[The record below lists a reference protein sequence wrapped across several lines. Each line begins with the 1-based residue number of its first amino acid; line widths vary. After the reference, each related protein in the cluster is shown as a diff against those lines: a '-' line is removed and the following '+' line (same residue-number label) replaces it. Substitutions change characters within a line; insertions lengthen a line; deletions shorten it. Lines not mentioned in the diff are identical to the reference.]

1 MDDKMMRK
9 CLIIFANEIKIKQM
23 KGESI
28 MDYLPVQKFS
38 NKWNIS
44 KRRIQILCKEGRIEG
59 AKMIGNMWVIPT
71 DAKRPNDARTKS
83 PIKPNTESVSEVR
96 RELKK
101 VLKKLYNITERLHI
115 NEDDKKSVVLA
126 TIAYSLYEFYMGDK
140 ETDEMYKIIYKDI
153 SGKEK
158 EISLDLSLKEIVAEF
173 IEKFCDAPDINNI
186 LSWAYQYSNKIID
199 GNTYSQTQFFTEKY
213 MIDYLVGNV
222 VDYDRTKK
230 IVDPC
235 AGGGNF
241 LVECLDYLCDCLGE
255 KINVDEIILNTSR
268 LYGYDIDKS
277 IARIAIVNIR
287 LRAISIMKRANID
300 ATNEL
305 WEQICPNIFVTKNE
319 DTICGSLA
327 KDNRV
332 VVNLV
337 NGNELGMDDALSN
350 ADAIITNPPF
360 ATIKGMRQEE
370 KEFLKKNYPDANCDT
385 CVSFMVAIHN
395 LLKPTGVCGIV
406 SQNAWMHLK
415 SFKEIRNYFST
426 QYNIQKIANLGSGA
440 FFDLS
445 GEKSNVS
452 LIVFS
457 NKYRS
462 DNKVEILN
470 LSSFSLKEKIDK
482 LISNEGRL
490 YIGQD
495 MLDGPNGYD
504 FSGKGTLNVMG
515 ANKQPYRNVAVPMQG
530 TSTGNAKELVGYFWE
545 HFGEPDWVAVSNGG
559 GYCRWQG
566 LNDSVVK
573 WGKEGEYIKSQKGSA
588 LRNVKYF
595 GDTQMVFSDTGT
607 AGLNVRVLLDNQIF
621 IASGPGIRVVEGNE
635 YAHLA
640 FLNSRIAAYYVRM
653 MSPKLTIAAGYIGQ
667 IPVND
672 NIYSSVVLEKEARLC
687 IELKRKML
695 STRTNNIEYES
706 TYIQN
711 ISGNLLNDAWRMFN
725 DDLINELLK
734 LEVES
739 KIDQFIF
746 KEYGLSEEEEK
757 HLQDSVG
764 ECAYLIDRTQEIDI
778 DKLDKYLE
786 KLIDAACCLKRTR
799 ASKNSLGSDGVL
811 EYVAKDLGVNPEVVV
826 KKIQEKPFEMKRVLN
841 KYMDMILH
849 NMVLYKLGYNT
860 DNGVLIS
867 ECAITE
873 LVSDL
878 MDRFGK
884 DFDYSK
890 WIQESF
896 NKVHSEIFKGVP
908 YLQYENGVIHKYD
921 SKVA

>member
-1 MDDKMMRK
+1 M
-9 CLIIFANEIKIKQM
+9 E
-23 KGESI
+23 GESI
-28 MDYLPVQKFS
+28 MDYLSVQEFS

-59 AKMIGNMWVIPT
+59 AKMIGNMWVIPAA
-71 DAKRPNDARTKS
+71 AKRPNDARTKS

-101 VLKKLYNITERLHI
+101 VLKKLYNITDRLQV
-115 NEDDKKSVVLA
+115 NEDDQKSVVLT
-126 TIAYSLYEFYMGDK
+126 TIAYSLYEFYIGDK
-140 ETDEMYKIIYKDI
+140 EINEMYKIIYKDI
-153 SGKEK
+153 SGEEK
-158 EISLDLSLKEIVAEF
+158 KISLDFLLKEIVVEF
-173 IEKFCDAPDINNI
+173 IKKFCDAPDINNI
-186 LSWAYQYSNKIID
+186 LSWAYQYSNKIIA
-199 GNTYSQTQFFTEKY
+199 GNIYSQTQFFTEKY
-213 MIDYLVGNV
+213 MIDYLIGNV

-255 KINVDEIILNTSR
+255 KLNVDDIILNTSR

-300 ATNEL
+300 FTNEL
-305 WEQICPNIFVTKNE
+305 WEQICPNIFISTNE

-332 VVNLV
+332 VINLV
-337 NGNELGMDDALSN
+337 NGNKLGMYDALSN

-360 ATIKGMRQEE
+360 ATIKGMRQDE
-370 KEFLKKNYPDANCDT
+370 KDFLKKYYSDANCDT
-385 CVSFMVAIHN
+385 CVSFMVAIHS

-470 LSSFSLKEKIDK
+470 LSSFTIKEKIDK
-482 LISNEGRL
+482 LISNEDRL
-490 YIGQD
+490 YIEQD

-504 FSGKGTLNVMG
+504 FSGKGTLNAMG
-515 ANKQPYRNVAVPMQG
+515 ANKQLYRNVAVPMQG

-545 HFGEPDWVAVSNGG
+545 HFGEADWVAVSNGG

-621 IASGPGIRVVEGNE
+621 IASGPGIRVVEGNK

-695 STRTNNIEYES
+695 STRPNNIEYES
-706 TYIQN
+706 IYIHN
-711 ISGNLLNDAWRMFN
+711 ISGNLLNNAWRMLN
-725 DDLINELLK
+725 DDLTNELLK

-746 KEYGLSEEEEK
+746 EEYGLSEEEEK

-778 DKLDKYLE
+778 DKLDKYME
-786 KLIDAACCLKRTR
+786 KLMDAACCLKRTR

-811 EYVAKDLGVNPEVVV
+811 EYVAKDLGVNPEVIV

-860 DNGVLIS
+860 NNGVLIS
-867 ECAITE
+867 ECEITE

-890 WIQESF
+890 WIQDSF

>member
-1 MDDKMMRK
+1 
-9 CLIIFANEIKIKQM
+9 
-23 KGESI
+23 
-28 MDYLPVQKFS
+28 MDYLPVQEFS

-59 AKMIGNMWVIPT
+59 AKMIGNMWVIPA

-101 VLKKLYNITERLHI
+101 VLKKLYNITERLYI

-126 TIAYSLYEFYMGDK
+126 TIAYSLFEFYLGDK

-158 EISLDLSLKEIVAEF
+158 EISLDFSLKEIVAEF

-186 LSWAYQYSNKIID
+186 LSWAYQYTNKIID
-199 GNTYSQTQFFTEKY
+199 GNIYSQTQFFTEKY

-300 ATNEL
+300 VTNEL
-305 WEQICPNIFVTKNE
+305 WKRICPNIFVTKNE

-406 SQNAWMHLK
+406 SQNSWMHLK

-445 GEKSNVS
+445 
-452 LIVFS
+452 
-457 NKYRS
+457 
-462 DNKVEILN
+462 
-470 LSSFSLKEKIDK
+470 
-482 LISNEGRL
+482 
-490 YIGQD
+490 
-495 MLDGPNGYD
+495 
-504 FSGKGTLNVMG
+504 
-515 ANKQPYRNVAVPMQG
+515 
-530 TSTGNAKELVGYFWE
+530 
-545 HFGEPDWVAVSNGG
+545 
-559 GYCRWQG
+559 
-566 LNDSVVK
+566 
-573 WGKEGEYIKSQKGSA
+573 
-588 LRNVKYF
+588 
-595 GDTQMVFSDTGT
+595 
-607 AGLNVRVLLDNQIF
+607 
-621 IASGPGIRVVEGNE
+621 
-635 YAHLA
+635 
-640 FLNSRIAAYYVRM
+640 
-653 MSPKLTIAAGYIGQ
+653 
-667 IPVND
+667 
-672 NIYSSVVLEKEARLC
+672 
-687 IELKRKML
+687 
-695 STRTNNIEYES
+695 
-706 TYIQN
+706 
-711 ISGNLLNDAWRMFN
+711 
-725 DDLINELLK
+725 
-734 LEVES
+734 
-739 KIDQFIF
+739 
-746 KEYGLSEEEEK
+746 
-757 HLQDSVG
+757 
-764 ECAYLIDRTQEIDI
+764 
-778 DKLDKYLE
+778 
-786 KLIDAACCLKRTR
+786 
-799 ASKNSLGSDGVL
+799 
-811 EYVAKDLGVNPEVVV
+811 
-826 KKIQEKPFEMKRVLN
+826 
-841 KYMDMILH
+841 
-849 NMVLYKLGYNT
+849 
-860 DNGVLIS
+860 
-867 ECAITE
+867 
-873 LVSDL
+873 
-878 MDRFGK
+878 
-884 DFDYSK
+884 
-890 WIQESF
+890 
-896 NKVHSEIFKGVP
+896 
-908 YLQYENGVIHKYD
+908 
-921 SKVA
+921 

>member
-1 MDDKMMRK
+1 M
-9 CLIIFANEIKIKQM
+9 E
-23 KGESI
+23 GESI
-28 MDYLPVQKFS
+28 MDYLSVQEFS

-59 AKMIGNMWVIPT
+59 AKMIGNMWVIPAA
-71 DAKRPNDARTKS
+71 AKRPNDARTKS

-101 VLKKLYNITERLHI
+101 VLKKLYNITDRLQV
-115 NEDDKKSVVLA
+115 NEDDQKSVVLT
-126 TIAYSLYEFYMGDK
+126 TIAYSLYEFYIGDK
-140 ETDEMYKIIYKDI
+140 EINEMYKIIYKDI
-153 SGKEK
+153 SGEEK
-158 EISLDLSLKEIVAEF
+158 KISLDFLLKEIVAEF
-173 IEKFCDAPDINNI
+173 IKKFCDAPDINNI
-186 LSWAYQYSNKIID
+186 LSWAYQYSNKIIA
-199 GNTYSQTQFFTEKY
+199 GNIYSQTQFFTEKY
-213 MIDYLVGNV
+213 MIDYLIGNV

-255 KINVDEIILNTSR
+255 KLNVDDIILNTSR

-300 ATNEL
+300 FTNEL
-305 WEQICPNIFVTKNE
+305 WEQICPNIFISTNE

-332 VVNLV
+332 VINLV
-337 NGNELGMDDALSN
+337 NGNKLGMYDALSN

-360 ATIKGMRQEE
+360 ATIKGMRQDE
-370 KEFLKKNYPDANCDT
+370 KDFLKKYYSDANCDT
-385 CVSFMVAIHN
+385 CVSFMVAIHS

-470 LSSFSLKEKIDK
+470 LSSFTIKEKIDK
-482 LISNEGRL
+482 LISNEDRL
-490 YIGQD
+490 YIEQD

-504 FSGKGTLNVMG
+504 FSGKGTLNAMG
-515 ANKQPYRNVAVPMQG
+515 ANKQLYRNVAVPMQG

-545 HFGEPDWVAVSNGG
+545 HFGEADWVAVSNGG

-621 IASGPGIRVVEGNE
+621 IASGPGIRVVEGNK

-695 STRTNNIEYES
+695 STRPNNIEYES
-706 TYIQN
+706 IYIHN
-711 ISGNLLNDAWRMFN
+711 ISGNLLNNAWRMLN
-725 DDLINELLK
+725 DDLTNELLK

-746 KEYGLSEEEEK
+746 EEYGLSEEEEK

-778 DKLDKYLE
+778 DKLDKYME
-786 KLIDAACCLKRTR
+786 KLMDAACCLKRTR

-811 EYVAKDLGVNPEVVV
+811 EYVAKDLGVNPEVIV

-860 DNGVLIS
+860 NNGVLIS
-867 ECAITE
+867 ECEITE

-890 WIQESF
+890 WIQDSF

>member
-9 CLIIFANEIKIKQM
+9 CLIIFANGIKIKQM

-28 MDYLPVQKFS
+28 MDYLPVQEFS

-126 TIAYSLYEFYMGDK
+126 TIAYSLYEFYMGAK

-199 GNTYSQTQFFTEKY
+199 GNIYSQTQFFTEKY

-545 HFGEPDWVAVSNGG
+545 HFGETDWVAVSNGG

-672 NIYSSVVLEKEARLC
+672 NSYSSVVLEKEARLG

-695 STRTNNIEYES
+695 STRPNNIEYES

-746 KEYGLSEEEEK
+746 EEYGLSEEEEK

>member
-1 MDDKMMRK
+1 
-9 CLIIFANEIKIKQM
+9 
-23 KGESI
+23 
-28 MDYLPVQKFS
+28 MDYLSVQEFS

-59 AKMIGNMWVIPT
+59 AKMIGNMWVIPAA
-71 DAKRPNDARTKS
+71 AKRPNDARTKS

-101 VLKKLYNITERLHI
+101 VLKKLYNITDRLQV
-115 NEDDKKSVVLA
+115 NEDDQKSVVLT
-126 TIAYSLYEFYMGDK
+126 TIAYSLYEFYIGDK
-140 ETDEMYKIIYKDI
+140 EINEMYKIIYKDI
-153 SGKEK
+153 SGEEK
-158 EISLDLSLKEIVAEF
+158 KISLDFLLKEIVVEF
-173 IEKFCDAPDINNI
+173 IKKFCDAPDINNI
-186 LSWAYQYSNKIID
+186 LSWAYQYSNKIIA
-199 GNTYSQTQFFTEKY
+199 GNIYSQTQFFTEKY
-213 MIDYLVGNV
+213 MIDYLIGNV

-255 KINVDEIILNTSR
+255 KLNVDDIILNTSR

-300 ATNEL
+300 FTNEL
-305 WEQICPNIFVTKNE
+305 WEQICPNIFISTNE

-332 VVNLV
+332 VINLV
-337 NGNELGMDDALSN
+337 NGNKLGMYDALSN

-360 ATIKGMRQEE
+360 ATIKGMRQDE
-370 KEFLKKNYPDANCDT
+370 KDFLKKYYSDANCDT
-385 CVSFMVAIHN
+385 CVSFMVAIHS

-470 LSSFSLKEKIDK
+470 LSSFTIKEKIDK
-482 LISNEGRL
+482 LISNEDRL
-490 YIGQD
+490 YIEQD

-504 FSGKGTLNVMG
+504 FSGKGTLNAMG
-515 ANKQPYRNVAVPMQG
+515 ANKQLYRNVAVPMQG

-545 HFGEPDWVAVSNGG
+545 HFGEADWVAVSNGG

-621 IASGPGIRVVEGNE
+621 IASGPGIRVVEGNK

-695 STRTNNIEYES
+695 STRPNNIEYES
-706 TYIQN
+706 IYIHN
-711 ISGNLLNDAWRMFN
+711 ISGNLLNNAWRMLN
-725 DDLINELLK
+725 DDLTNELLK

-746 KEYGLSEEEEK
+746 EEYGLSEEEEK

-778 DKLDKYLE
+778 DKLDKYME
-786 KLIDAACCLKRTR
+786 KLMDAACCLKRTR

-811 EYVAKDLGVNPEVVV
+811 EYVAKDLGVNPEVIV

-860 DNGVLIS
+860 NNGVLIS
-867 ECAITE
+867 ECEITE

-890 WIQESF
+890 WIQDSF